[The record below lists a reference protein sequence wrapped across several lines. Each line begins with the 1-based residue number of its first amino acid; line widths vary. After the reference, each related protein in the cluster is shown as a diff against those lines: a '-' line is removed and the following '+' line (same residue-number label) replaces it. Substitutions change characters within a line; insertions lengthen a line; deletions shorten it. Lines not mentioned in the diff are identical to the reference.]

1 MKSYGSK
8 TLLITVVGLLLVNGP
23 LSAVAEKPAMKRPN
37 ILLIFSDDHARKALS
52 CYGNTDIDT
61 PGLDRLAAEGM
72 RFTHAVTPNSFC
84 TPSRAVVLTGKYSHK
99 NGVTHL
105 NQLFD
110 GSQQTFPK
118 LLQQVGYETSL
129 FGKWHLLSQPTGFDF
144 YCVQKMQGMPV
155 DPIVF
160 ETGMPWIPWSPKDRQ
175 SYRQGGRKLK
185 GYNNDVITSE
195 ALTWLKDKRNTDK
208 PFCLCLHPK
217 PPHQPYKPP
226 PKYEDFLKAV
236 FIPEPTTLLD
246 DYAGRTPKAIEDNML
261 SNRLVLGPA
270 FKEIRKKLEKE
281 NPGISRDA
289 LTRGIYQEFMK
300 GYYRLVKSVDDN
312 VTRVLD
318 YLDESGLT
326 DNTLV
331 IYTSDQG
338 FSLGEHGF
346 YNKQWMYEA
355 SLHQPLLIRLPGI
368 IPAGSVHD
376 SLVSH
381 LDLAPTILD
390 YAGVTVPPV
399 MQGHSLKNLLEQ
411 QAHKVRNAVYYHFY
425 EHGKQLPEMIGI
437 RTETHKL
444 IHYPG
449 MPQRYQWELFDLERD
464 PDEMQNKYGDPQS
477 KEVREQLKRDLR
489 QLIREVQDPVEVP
502 TLMQADHAG
511 RIRD

>member
-208 PFCLCLHPK
+208 PFC
-217 PPHQPYKPP
+217 
-226 PKYEDFLKAV
+226 
-236 FIPEPTTLLD
+236 
-246 DYAGRTPKAIEDNML
+246 
-261 SNRLVLGPA
+261 
-270 FKEIRKKLEKE
+270 
-281 NPGISRDA
+281 SR
-289 LTRGIYQEFMK
+289 
-300 GYYRLVKSVDDN
+300 
-312 VTRVLD
+312 
-318 YLDESGLT
+318 
-326 DNTLV
+326 
-331 IYTSDQG
+331 
-338 FSLGEHGF
+338 HGC
-346 YNKQWMYEA
+346 
-355 SLHQPLLIRLPGI
+355 
-368 IPAGSVHD
+368 
-376 SLVSH
+376 
-381 LDLAPTILD
+381 
-390 YAGVTVPPV
+390 
-399 MQGHSLKNLLEQ
+399 
-411 QAHKVRNAVYYHFY
+411 
-425 EHGKQLPEMIGI
+425 
-437 RTETHKL
+437 
-444 IHYPG
+444 
-449 MPQRYQWELFDLERD
+449 
-464 PDEMQNKYGDPQS
+464 
-477 KEVREQLKRDLR
+477 
-489 QLIREVQDPVEVP
+489 
-502 TLMQADHAG
+502 
-511 RIRD
+511 